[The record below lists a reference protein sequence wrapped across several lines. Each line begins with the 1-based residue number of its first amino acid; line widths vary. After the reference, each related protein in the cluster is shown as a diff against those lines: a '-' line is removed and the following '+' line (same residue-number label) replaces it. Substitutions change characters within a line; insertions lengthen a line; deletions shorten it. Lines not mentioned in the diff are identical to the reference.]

1 LNLLRLKAIAKKE
14 LLQIWRDPRSLLI
27 VLAMPA
33 MQMFLLGYGV
43 NLDVKHIPVCA
54 DDKES
59 SQNSQALMKGF
70 QASPYFTMAQVVHDD
85 ASMQKGLDNG
95 RCRIAIV
102 IPADFSERL
111 ADSGSTSVQAV
122 VDATDDNTAAL
133 ALSYAQAVVATFA
146 ATLQQERATAA
157 GRPAPRFQGVLVQSR
172 VWFNEDLV
180 SRNYIIPG
188 IVAMVM
194 ALVGAQLTSL
204 TIARE
209 WERGTMELLVSTP
222 VTPMEVMLG
231 KLFPY
236 FCIGMID
243 AVFCLLLAIF
253 WFDVPFRGSVATL
266 FVASALFLIVVLGIG
281 YLLSVT
287 IRSQL
292 GASQMALLLT
302 MLPTSLLSG
311 YAFPIDQM
319 PAPVQA
325 VTYLVYARY
334 YVEILKGIFLKGAG
348 VADLAR
354 PLSLLALYA
363 LVIAFFAVRAFRKT
377 LD

>member
-1 LNLLRLKAIAKKE
+1 
-14 LLQIWRDPRSLLI
+14 
-27 VLAMPA
+27 
-33 MQMFLLGYGV
+33 MFLLGYGV
-43 NLDVKHIPVCA
+43 NLDIKHIPVCA
-54 DDKES
+54 FDRES

-70 QASPYFTMAQVVHDD
+70 QASPYFTVAEVVHDE
-85 ASMQKGLDNG
+85 ATLQKGLDNG
-95 RCRIAIV
+95 RCRIGIV

-122 VDATDDNTAAL
+122 ADATDDNTATL

-146 ATLQQERATAA
+146 DTLQQERAAAA
-157 GRPAPRFQGVLVQSR
+157 GRPAQRFQGVSVQSR

-209 WERGTMELLVSTP
+209 WERGTM
-222 VTPMEVMLG
+222 
-231 KLFPY
+231 
-236 FCIGMID
+236 
-243 AVFCLLLAIF
+243 
-253 WFDVPFRGSVATL
+253 ATL
-266 FVASALFLIVVLGIG
+266 FVASALFLVVVLGIG
-281 YLLSVT
+281 YLLSVA

-325 VTYLVYARY
+325 FTYLVYARY

-348 VADLAR
+348 VADLAQ
-354 PLSLLALYA
+354 PLGMLAIYA